1 MTGVTAMPPFSPVQM
16 MQMSIQTTMG
26 LIEVQRLMMV
36 RAMELGLWWMP
47 KTQTTNHPS
56 SKTSPRKRFK

>member
-1 MTGVTAMPPFSPVQM
+1 MTGETAMPPFSPMQM
-16 MQMSIQTTMG
+16 MQMSIQTTMD

-47 KTQTTNHPS
+47 KAPAPVAKKRNR
-56 SKTSPRKRFK
+56 SKT

>member
-47 KTQTTNHPS
+47 KTPAPVAKKRNR
-56 SKTSPRKRFK
+56 SKT